1 MIITDP
7 ALARRLLERAIATTT
22 KPTLSIVEVD
32 DLMALASSQDAN
44 GATVYTSADL
54 NRSASIGW
62 QTKAGMTSDQYDLGG
77 GTGKTLDRSQW
88 FDHCMRLSASYASG
102 AMGVVGVSASSSYR
116 SIPAVSSTM
125 ASTEAAT

>member
-7 ALARRLLERAIATTT
+7 GLARRLLERAIATTT
-22 KPTLSIVEVD
+22 KPTLSTVEVD
-32 DLMALASSQDAN
+32 DLMALASSVDAN

-62 QTKAGMTSDQYDLGG
+62 QTKAGLTSDQYDLGG

-102 AMGVVGVSASSSYR
+102 AMGVVGVTASSSYR

-125 ASTEAAT
+125 VSTEVAT